1 MQKGESS
8 VMDQTRVTAIL
19 DLLKKQYP
27 EAKCALEHQN
37 VFQLL
42 VSTMLSAQTTDK
54 RVNMVAPTLY
64 QAYPDAEAL
73 SRAKPEEVAEYI
85 RSIGIYR
92 NKSKNIVNMAK
103 ALTERFGGEVP
114 DTQDDLESLPGV
126 GRKTAN
132 VVLADGFGKQRIA
145 VDTHVFR
152 VSNRIGLAKADTVEK
167 TEKQLMETLPENRW
181 TEAHHLLIFH
191 GRNCC
196 SARNPNCDGC
206 PIAALCEKNGL

>member
-1 MQKGESS
+1 
-8 VMDQTRVTAIL
+8 MDQTRVTAIL

>member
-1 MQKGESS
+1 
-8 VMDQTRVTAIL
+8 MDQTRVTAIL

-103 ALTERFGGEVP
+103 ALTERFSGEVP